1 MLHSSQILAPFTFLS
16 ESVKIEKSINR
27 IKTMPKTTTTK
38 KSTNTKTN
46 HKAAKKTAV
55 TTKRVATKSPKDSG
69 KQEAYFWGGLGI
81 ILCATGALLT
91 LLWGIGTMLNK

>member
-1 MLHSSQILAPFTFLS
+1 MS
-16 ESVKIEKSINR
+16 
-27 IKTMPKTTTTK
+27 KTTTTK

>member
-55 TTKRVATKSPKDSG
+55 TTKRVATKSPKVSG

>member
-1 MLHSSQILAPFTFLS
+1 
-16 ESVKIEKSINR
+16 
-27 IKTMPKTTTTK
+27 MPKTTTTK

-46 HKAAKKTAV
+46 HKVAKKTATSTKKV
-55 TTKRVATKSPKDSG
+55 TAKSPKDSG
-69 KQEAYFWGGLGI
+69 KQDAYYWGGLGI